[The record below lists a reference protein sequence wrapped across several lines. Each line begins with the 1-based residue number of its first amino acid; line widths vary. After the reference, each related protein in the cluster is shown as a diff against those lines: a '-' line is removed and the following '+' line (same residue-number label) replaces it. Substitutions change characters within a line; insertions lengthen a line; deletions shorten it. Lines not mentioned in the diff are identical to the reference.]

1 MIFGY
6 NKEEKQRMERN
17 YEITEVETKVK
28 NIFNE
33 EDEKMV
39 DHLLHKMLGLSDDVE
54 LDDIWF

>member
-1 MIFGY
+1 
-6 NKEEKQRMERN
+6 MERN